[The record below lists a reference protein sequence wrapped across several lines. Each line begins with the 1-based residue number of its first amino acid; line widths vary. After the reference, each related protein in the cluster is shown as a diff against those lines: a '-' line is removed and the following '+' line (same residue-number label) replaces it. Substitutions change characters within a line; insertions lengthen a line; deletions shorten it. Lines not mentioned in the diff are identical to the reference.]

1 MTTPESNKDDL
12 AKEVAAL
19 RAQVETLN
27 NHRFLRVMNSVPRML
42 AYSFARG
49 LAIGLGTVLGASV
62 LLSVLVWVLSTIN
75 FIPVIGEWA
84 AQIVNEINLKR

>member
-1 MTTPESNKDDL
+1 MTGDKETDDL
-12 AKEVAAL
+12 AREVAAL

-27 NHRFLRVMNSVPRML
+27 RHRYLRVMNSLPRML

-49 LAIGLGTVLGASV
+49 LAVGLGTVLGASV
-62 LLSVLVWVLSTIN
+62 LLSVLVWALSTIN

-84 AQIVNEINLKR
+84 TQIVNEINSNR

>member
-1 MTTPESNKDDL
+1 MTAQPENEDL
-12 AKEVAAL
+12 AREVAAL
-19 RAQVETLN
+19 RQQVEILN
-27 NHRFLRVMNSVPRML
+27 KHRYLRVMNSLPRML

-62 LLSVLVWVLSTIN
+62 LLSLLVWALSTIN

-84 AQIVNEINLKR
+84 TQIVNEINSNR

>member
-1 MTTPESNKDDL
+1 MTGDKQTDDL
-12 AKEVAAL
+12 VREVAAL

-27 NHRFLRVMNSVPRML
+27 SHRYLRVMNSLPRML

-49 LAIGLGTVLGASV
+49 LAVGLGTVLGASV
-62 LLSVLVWVLSTIN
+62 LLSLLVWALSTIN

-84 AQIVNEINLKR
+84 TQIVNEINLNR

>member
-1 MTTPESNKDDL
+1 MTGDKETDDL
-12 AKEVAAL
+12 AREVAAL

-27 NHRFLRVMNSVPRML
+27 RHRYLRVMNSLPRML

-49 LAIGLGTVLGASV
+49 LAVGLGTVLGASV
-62 LLSVLVWVLSTIN
+62 LLSLLVWALSTIN

-84 AQIVNEINLKR
+84 TQIVNEINSNR

>member
-1 MTTPESNKDDL
+1 MTGDKETDDL
-12 AKEVAAL
+12 AREVAAL

-27 NHRFLRVMNSVPRML
+27 GHRYLRVMNSLPRML

-49 LAIGLGTVLGASV
+49 LAVGLGTVLGASV
-62 LLSVLVWVLSTIN
+62 LLSLLVWALSTIN

-84 AQIVNEINLKR
+84 TQIVNEINSNR